1 MSSRS
6 LLAATALICATLVT
20 SSADAQQREPDSAAA
35 VPEGVTLIDDVRF
48 ASVDGRDLLF
58 DLYMPADVVAPPL
71 LVWVHGGGWSRGT
84 HNRVST
90 FAFVEAGYALAS
102 VEYRLSGVAP
112 FPAQIHDIKGAIR
125 FLRAQAGAYG
135 YDTERIGILGVSAGA
150 HLAILAATTNGDSEL
165 EGAIG
170 GNLDQSSDVV
180 AVVSYFGA
188 SNLTTILAQ
197 STPFGLN
204 VRVPALTGLYGGPPD
219 ERTDLAR
226 LASPVFH
233 VDASDPPLLLL
244 HGDQDPQMPINQ
256 SHEIHSAYKDLGLDV
271 HFEVVHG
278 AGHGGGAFF
287 DAERTALVRA
297 FLDRTLR
304 NYVSDARRP

>member
-1 MSSRS
+1 MSKRAI
-6 LLAATALICATLVT
+6 LAGTTLVCAGLAT
-20 SSADAQQREPDSAAA
+20 PFAAAQQREPDSAAA
-35 VPEGVTLIDDVRF
+35 VPDGVTVIDDLRF
-48 ASVDGRDLLF
+48 ASVDGQDLVL
-58 DLYMPADVVAPPL
+58 DLYMPADAVAPPL

-84 HNRVST
+84 HNRVSN

-102 VEYRLSGVAP
+102 VGYRLSGAAP
-112 FPAQIHDIKGAIR
+112 FPAQVQDIKGAIR
-125 FLRAQAGAYG
+125 FLRAQARTHG
-135 YDTERIGILGVSAGA
+135 YDPERIAILGVSAGA
-150 HLAILAATTNGDSEL
+150 HLAALAATTNDDPVL
-165 EGAIG
+165 EGTVG

-180 AVVSYFGA
+180 AAVSYFGA

-204 VRVPALTGLYGGPPD
+204 IRVPGLTALFGGPPK
-219 ERTDLAR
+219 ERTELAR

-256 SHEIHSAYKDLGLDV
+256 SHELHGAYEALGLDV

-278 AGHGGGAFF
+278 AAHGGEKFF
-287 DAERTALVRA
+287 DAERTSLVLA
-297 FLDRTLR
+297 FLDRTVR
-304 NYVSDARRP
+304 NYVSDARQ